1 MKGNNKKKE
10 SIFAKKGFFITLVVI
25 VAAMIITLVMN
36 LIMPEEE
43 KKPSFDNEAWE
54 TAVGETIKKNELYE
68 QEAEPVT
75 SDTAP
80 VTNSEENTQNTEQE
94 AVTTEDIQDAGM
106 KMEKPVQSEITKDYS
121 ADELVYSETMQ
132 DWRVHEGIDFHA
144 DEGTEIRAAADG
156 TVEATYQDGMMG
168 ASVVIA
174 HDGGVKTFYGNLQE
188 DSMPSVG
195 TFVKTGEVI
204 GLAGQTAALEI
215 NDGPHIHFEVIE
227 NDKRLNPHDYLK
239 DFVTIKE

>member
-43 KKPSFDNEAWE
+43 KKPTFDNEAWE
-54 TAVGETIKKNELYE
+54 TAVKQAKKNQEYE
-68 QEAEPVT
+68 EEAKPVNAET
-75 SDTAP
+75 VPQTEEEAVETAAE
-80 VTNSEENTQNTEQE
+80 SEEKK
-94 AVTTEDIQDAGM
+94 EDVQDAGM
-106 KMEKPVQSEITKDYS
+106 KMEKPVQGEVTREYS
-121 ADELVYSETMQ
+121 PEELVYFETMQ
-132 DWRVHEGIDFHA
+132 DWRVHEGVDFRA
-144 DEGTEIRAAADG
+144 EDGTEIIAVADG
-156 TVEATYQDGMMG
+156 TVDAVVKDGMMG
-168 ASVVIA
+168 ASIVIA

-188 DSMPSVG
+188 EGMPAVG

-204 GLAGQTAALEI
+204 GKAGQTAALEI

-227 NDKRLNPHDYLK
+227 NEKRVNPHGYLK
-239 DFVTIKE
+239 LTDGE